1 MVLLEGK
8 IPERVPFPVNILDF
22 AYVSQLSLVFGP
34 W

>member
-1 MVLLEGK
+1 MIE
-8 IPERVPFPVNILDF
+8 IPERVPFPDYILNF

>member
-1 MVLLEGK
+1 MVLIEGK
-8 IPERVPFPVNILDF
+8 IPERVPLLGYILDI

>member
-1 MVLLEGK
+1 MVLIEGK
-8 IPERVPFPVNILDF
+8 ILERVPLPVNILDI